1 MCEAIERL
9 GKIEDKLLSA
19 IECAIEDGVENV
31 SAEEM
36 GEVVDMLK
44 DIAAIKGGMVASKA
58 SAEASRAFSRMEF
71 GLRGEKPELI
81 MENAEADVRRAWDM
95 ADDKSRVKMRTS
107 LVELANSLE

>member
-9 GKIEDKLLSA
+9 GKIEGKLLSA

-31 SAEEM
+31 DAAEM

-44 DIAAIKGGMVASKA
+44 DIAAIKSGMVASRA
-58 SAEASRAFSRMEF
+58 SAEASRAFSRMEL
-71 GLRGEKPELI
+71 GLRGEKPERI
-81 MENAEADVRRAWDM
+81 MEGAEADVRRAWDM
-95 ADDKSRVKMRTS
+95 ADDKARVKMRTS